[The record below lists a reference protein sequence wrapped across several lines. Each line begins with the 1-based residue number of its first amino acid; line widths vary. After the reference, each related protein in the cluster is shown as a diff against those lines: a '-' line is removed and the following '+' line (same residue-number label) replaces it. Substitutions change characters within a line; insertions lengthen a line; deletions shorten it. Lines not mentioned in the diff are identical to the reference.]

1 MYFDEVTKKLVL
13 EKGKVVPLT
22 NDLVF
27 KNVVKN
33 VVNRDFLAKI
43 INLVTNIDYDYLL
56 QNMIVIDADIPDTSI
71 YLHHNEQD
79 VVVTID
85 DKLIN
90 IEMSVDKY
98 KNKRKNEITGHKF
111 AASMYKKGSDYNEKF
126 IFYQIA
132 IEKYNI
138 FNNNELITEVGLTD
152 LKSGELETDEFKKYH
167 VNLNNIPNKCYN
179 ELNERERYFK
189 LFSIDDIKELEK
201 ISVGDN
207 IMKKVTDTMQSLSSN
222 PFFMTELERKQLDDY
237 CTAVGQKEREA
248 DLKKEV
254 TEQVTQQVTQ
264 QVTKKVKE
272 ETEKA
277 KQIEIAKKSLE
288 ENLDIKVIARIT
300 GLTIEEINNLK

>member
-1 MYFDEVTKKLVL
+1 MYFDEKKKKLIL

-43 INLVTNIDYDYLL
+43 INLVTEIDYDYLL
-56 QNMIVIDADIPDTSI
+56 QNMIVIDADIPDSSI

-85 DKLIN
+85 NKMIN
-90 IEMSVDKY
+90 IEMSIDKY
-98 KNKRKNEITGHKF
+98 KNKRKNEITAHKF
-111 AASMYKKGSDYNEKF
+111 AASMHKKGSDYRKKF

-132 IEKYNI
+132 IEKYNV
-138 FNNNELITEVGLTD
+138 FDNKELITEVGLTD
-152 LKSGELETDEFKKYH
+152 LKSGKLETDEFKKYH

-189 LFSIDDIKELEK
+189 LFSIEKIEELEK

-207 IMKKVTDTMQSLSSN
+207 IMKKVTETVKSLSSN

-237 CTAVGQKEREA
+237 CTAIGQKEREE
-248 DLKKEV
+248 DLKKEI
-254 TEQVTQQVTQ
+254 TEQVTKQ
-264 QVTKKVKE
+264 VKE
-272 ETEKA
+272 ETEKLS
-277 KQIEIAKKSLE
+277 KIELAKKSLQ
-288 ENLDIKVIARIT
+288 ENLDINLISRIT
-300 GLTIEEINNLK
+300 GLTKEEIEKL